1 MLYGGGKKK
10 SCLNKHVKLFQH
22 IYVVMTLLSLVRT
35 KLDKEVR
42 SSAPY
47 LKKQKADEGK
57 NHIIVPKESF
67 FLISL
72 NPF

>member
-1 MLYGGGKKK
+1 MNKIVK
-10 SCLNKHVKLFQH
+10 SFQH
-22 IYVVMTLLSLVRT
+22 IYVVITLLSLVRT
-35 KLDKEVR
+35 KQDKEVQ

-47 LKKQKADEGK
+47 FKEQKADEGK

-67 FLISL
+67 FLILL

>member
-1 MLYGGGKKK
+1 
-10 SCLNKHVKLFQH
+10 
-22 IYVVMTLLSLVRT
+22 VVITLLSLVRT
-35 KLDKEVR
+35 KQDKEVQ

-47 LKKQKADEGK
+47 FKEQKADEGK

-67 FLISL
+67 FLILL